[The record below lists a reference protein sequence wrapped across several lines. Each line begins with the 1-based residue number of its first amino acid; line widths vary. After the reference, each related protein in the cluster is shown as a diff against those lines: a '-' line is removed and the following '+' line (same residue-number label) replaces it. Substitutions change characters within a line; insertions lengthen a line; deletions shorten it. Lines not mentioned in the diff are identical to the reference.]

1 MKNGV
6 LETIG
11 STLITG
17 IGQLMGRLIG
27 VNAIEDGILY
37 FVHQPAKSG
46 QQGDLASTVYV
57 EDGKYY
63 LYNPEI
69 QMNDHFVS
77 GTLPG
82 MGNIGAQTIILGKR
96 QSFDITPFFQQG
108 ADQDNTSFEITACQ
122 AGQVK
127 LGSQQS
133 SLVQLSTSGKLFQ
146 VQQEKQTLGCYLDVQ
161 VSQNEVTVLPKGNVK
176 LDSLPIIT
184 VQTQGQGVM
193 SAANIESTAKK
204 GEEAVFPLPQQL
216 SVADLVDVSV
226 TANIETIDTKEFLTT
241 QPLAH
246 LIQTVDDETAARIAK
261 APRLNRR

>member
-27 VNAIEDGILY
+27 VNSIEDGILY

-46 QQGDLASTVYV
+46 QQGDLASTVFV

-63 LYNPEI
+63 LYNPEV
-69 QMNDHFVS
+69 QKNDRFVS
-77 GTLPG
+77 GALPG
-82 MGNIGAQTIILGKR
+82 MGNIGAQTVTLGKR
-96 QSFDITPFFQQG
+96 QSFDITPLFQQG
-108 ADQDNTSFEITACQ
+108 ADHDNTSFEITACQ

-133 SLVQLSTSGKLFQ
+133 SLVQISTSGKLFE
-146 VQQEKQTLGCYLDVQ
+146 VGQQRQSLGAYMDVQ
-161 VSQNEVTVLPKGNVK
+161 VSQDEVTILPKGKIK
-176 LDSLPIIT
+176 LDSLPTIT

-193 SAANIESTAKK
+193 SAANIESQG
-204 GEEAVFPLPQQL
+204 GEEAVFPLTQQL
-216 SVADLVDVSV
+216 LSSDLVNVSV
-226 TANIETIDTKEFLTT
+226 TANVDTMDTKEFLTM
-241 QPLAH
+241 QPFAH